1 MARRRR
7 GLDSV
12 LRLKQREEERK
23 TLELATIA
31 REEHGTREALRL
43 LREKHHAQ
51 IRQLADAAARSIDP
65 MRLEASRAYLH
76 SLDGSIDLQR
86 THLVAVE
93 QRVLESKDQLIE
105 ILKERRSLEMLEARH
120 VAEERAEDGRRE
132 RNQNDEMN
140 TQRYVRRLAR
150 GGR

>member
-23 TLELATIA
+23 TIELATIA
-31 REEHGTREALRL
+31 EEERHVRDELQL

-51 IRQLADAAARSIDP
+51 LSQIAEAAARAIDP
-65 MRLEASRAYLH
+65 MELEASRAYLH
-76 SLDGSIDLQR
+76 SLDGSIDVQR

-105 ILKERRSLEMLEARH
+105 ILKERKALEMLEERH
-120 VAEERAEDGRRE
+120 VTEERAEDGLRE

-140 TQRYVRRLAR
+140 TQRYVRRLAG

>member
-23 TLELATIA
+23 TIELATIA
-31 REEHGTREALRL
+31 KEERGTRDALQL
-43 LREKHHAQ
+43 LHEKHHAQ
-51 IRQLADAAARSIDP
+51 LRQLAEAAARSIDP
-65 MRLEASRAYLH
+65 MRLEASRAYLY

-93 QRVLESKDQLIE
+93 QRVLESKDEL
-105 ILKERRSLEMLEARH
+105 R
-120 VAEERAEDGRRE
+120 
-132 RNQNDEMN
+132 
-140 TQRYVRRLAR
+140 AR
-150 GGR
+150 GITSPDRADALMLAFAAARRPGFKAWA

>member
-31 REEHGTREALRL
+31 EEERRVREALRL

-51 IRQLADAAARSIDP
+51 VRQIAEATARSIDP
-65 MRLEASRAYLH
+65 MQLEGSRAYLS
-76 SLDGSIDLQR
+76 SLDGSIDAQR

-93 QRVLESKDQLIE
+93 DRVLESKDQLIE
-105 ILKERRSLEMLEARH
+105 ILKERKSLEMLEERQM
-120 VAEERAEDGRRE
+120 AEERAEDGLRE